1 MISMICGAS
10 LVDRVST
17 DVVWDRVGVG
27 VKIEGMIIQTR
38 LLWYG
43 HIIRR
48 DINSQIREVVELE
61 ITVKRKKAQ
70 PRKSWKKCVKK
81 DLERYGL
88 RIEDAYDRK
97 LNGES
102 KLKQKLPTSASR
114 DNDSK
119 GTLLCCCCLVKLGK
133 DFFRKI
139 LSPLLLSLYC

>member
-97 LNGES
+97 
-102 KLKQKLPTSASR
+102 
-114 DNDSK
+114 
-119 GTLLCCCCLVKLGK
+119 
-133 DFFRKI
+133 
-139 LSPLLLSLYC
+139 